1 MMTPR
6 QKGFKFAYLKAITE
20 HEGLT
25 LAQFKLLVAVYNAT
39 DGDGRH
45 GRVGSQYLA
54 DKLHINR
61 RDIRRRLKELE
72 DKGFLLVE
80 SVGGGRRSGSGSGW
94 VSSYAVAL
102 PGDIWPNNVG
112 TEPPPSDHNVGT
124 ETPPKEGTE
133 TPPKEG
139 TETPLKEGT
148 EPPPLRVLS
157 DEHQSAD
164 GLARAGARPPR
175 PRQQQRVIEEKART
189 TEAECMAEQQRQLRA
204 LSALIG
210 QEMPA

>member
-1 MMTPR
+1 MTMTPR

-54 DKLHINR
+54 DKLHIDR
-61 RDIRRRLKELE
+61 RDVRRRLKELE
-72 DKGFLLVE
+72 GKGFLLVE
-80 SVGGGRRSGSGSGW
+80 SAGGGRRSGSGSGW

-102 PGDIWPNNVG
+102 PGDIWPNNEG
-112 TEPPPSDHNVGT
+112 TQTPPSDHNVGT

-139 TETPLKEGT
+139 TETP
-148 EPPPLRVLS
+148 PLRVLS

-164 GLARAGARPPR
+164 GPARADARPPR

-189 TEAECMAEQQRQLRA
+189 TEAERMAEQQRQLRQ

-210 QEMPA
+210 QEIPA